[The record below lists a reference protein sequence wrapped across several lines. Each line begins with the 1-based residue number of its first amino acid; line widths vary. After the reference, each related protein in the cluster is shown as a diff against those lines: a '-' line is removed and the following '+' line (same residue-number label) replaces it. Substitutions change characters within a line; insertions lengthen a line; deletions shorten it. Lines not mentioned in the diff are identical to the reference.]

1 VIHHLLQRF
10 LTRFDTPLE
19 PVTCMRFVPNAKI
32 AFQRKIAWLLFFS
45 FFSLCLVGWVI
56 YFNLSD
62 RRLAFLLIGGNIL
75 TFIFIFILLVRLNED
90 ILLRKQAER
99 KLKENQ
105 AWLQSILDNSTS
117 LMYIKDPDGRYIMV
131 NLRFREMLHLG
142 NTDIIGRTDHE
153 FSDPD
158 AADHY
163 KLLDEEVMRT
173 GKSLEIEEV
182 VEHDGKRVHLLSI
195 KFPLLDNNR
204 RQIGIGGIAT
214 DITERVNYQQ
224 QLIAATRDAHKA
236 KEMQE
241 LFLANMSHE
250 IRTPMNGIQGM
261 TDLLLDTSLSGQQKE
276 FARIIKR
283 SVNNLLVIINDILDF
298 SKIKAGKLTIE
309 KIDFRLR
316 DVLDHVK
323 GIFDHRVKKKG
334 LLLQVTTDS
343 EIPDTLRG
351 DPYRLNQVM
360 INLIGN
366 AVKFTEKGSVNVH
379 VALQEKNED
388 TVSLQFSVADTGIGI
403 PEGSLPYI
411 FEHFSQGGMDIS
423 RRYGGTGLGLAISHR
438 LLQLQGGNIS
448 VKSAEGAGSVFSF
461 GLTYEYDMAGEM
473 NTPVVAATS
482 VLADY
487 SKCLAGKRFL
497 VVEDNEV
504 NQQLVD
510 HVLRRGGGDVQLA
523 ANGELAIRFLRQ
535 GGQYDLIIMDL
546 QMPVMDGYATT
557 QYIRNELRLSIPIV
571 AMTATA
577 LIGEQIRCFEVGM
590 NDYMTK
596 PFEFT
601 ELYKRIVS
609 LLDNPRS
616 FPDYRSFARSGP
628 IS

>member
-1 VIHHLLQRF
+1 
-10 LTRFDTPLE
+10 
-19 PVTCMRFVPNAKI
+19 
-32 AFQRKIAWLLFFS
+32 
-45 FFSLCLVGWVI
+45 
-56 YFNLSD
+56 
-62 RRLAFLLIGGNIL
+62 LLIGGNVL

-90 ILLRKQAER
+90 ILLRKHAER
-99 KLKENQ
+99 RLKENQ

-117 LMYIKDPDGRYIMV
+117 LMYIKDLEGRYIMV

-142 NTDIIGRTDHE
+142 DTDIIGRTDHE
-153 FSDPD
+153 FSDPN
-158 AADHY
+158 ADHY

-195 KFPLLDNNR
+195 KFPLLDNNG

-224 QLIAATRDAHKA
+224 QLIGATREAHKA

-261 TDLLLDTSLSGQQKE
+261 TDLLLDTSLTDQQKE

-309 KIDFRLR
+309 KIDFRLK
-316 DVLDHVK
+316 DVLDNVK

-334 LLLQVTTDS
+334 LLLQVTTDPT
-343 EIPDTLRG
+343 IPDTLRG
-351 DPYRLNQVM
+351 DPYRLNQVL

-366 AVKFTEKGSVNVH
+366 AVKFTEKGSVSVR
-379 VALQEKNED
+379 VELAEKTAD

-403 PEGSLPYI
+403 PESSLPYI
-411 FEHFSQGGMDIS
+411 FEHFSQGGVDIS

-448 VKSAEGAGSVFSF
+448 VKSSEGTGSVFSF
-461 GLTYEYDMAGEM
+461 GLSYEYDIKEE
-473 NTPVVAATS
+473 VVAPVAAGS
-482 VLADY
+482 AVLADY
-487 SKCLAGKRFL
+487 SQCLAGKRFL
-497 VVEDNEV
+497 VAEDNEV
-504 NQQLVD
+504 NQQLVE
-510 HVLRRGGGDVQLA
+510 HVLRRGGGEVQLA
-523 ANGELAIRFLRQ
+523 GDGELAIRYLRQ
-535 GGQYDLIIMDL
+535 GGKYDLIIMDL
-546 QMPVMDGYATT
+546 QMPVMDGYAAT
-557 QYIRNELRLSIPIV
+557 QYIRNELRLSIPII

-577 LIGEQIRCFEVGM
+577 LIGEQLRCFEVGM

-596 PFEFT
+596 PFEFI
-601 ELYKRIVS
+601 ELYKRIIS
-609 LLDNPRS
+609 LLENPRS
-616 FPDYRSFARSGP
+616 FPDYRSLARSGP

>member
-1 VIHHLLQRF
+1 
-10 LTRFDTPLE
+10 
-19 PVTCMRFVPNAKI
+19 MRFVPNAKI

-62 RRLAFLLIGGNIL
+62 RRLTFMLIGANIL

-90 ILLRKQAER
+90 ILLRKQAEGR
-99 KLKENQ
+99 LKENQ

-142 NTDIIGRTDHE
+142 DTDIIGKTDHE
-153 FSDPD
+153 FSDRD

-163 KLLDEEVMRT
+163 KLLDDEVMRT

-195 KFPLLDNNR
+195 KFPLLDNNG

-298 SKIKAGKLTIE
+298 SKIKAGKLAIE
-309 KIDFRLR
+309 KIDFRLQ

-334 LLLQVTTDS
+334 LLLQVTTDA

-366 AVKFTEKGSVNVH
+366 AVKFTESGSVKVH
-379 VALQEKNED
+379 VALQERNED
-388 TVSLQFSVADTGIGI
+388 TVSLQFSVTDTGIGI
-403 PEGSLPYI
+403 PESSLPYI

-438 LLQLQGGNIS
+438 LLQLQGGSIS
-448 VKSAEGAGSVFSF
+448 VKSAEGVGSVFSF
-461 GLTYEYDMAGEM
+461 GLTYDYNIAAEM
-473 NTPVVAATS
+473 SAPLVAATT

-497 VVEDNEV
+497 VAEDNEV

-510 HVLRRGGGDVQLA
+510 HVLRRGGGEVQLA
-523 ANGELAIRFLRQ
+523 ANGELAIRFLQQ

-546 QMPVMDGYATT
+546 QMPVMDGYAAT
-557 QYIRNELRLSIPIV
+557 QYIRNELRLSIPII

-577 LIGEQIRCFEVGM
+577 LIGEQVRCFEVGM

-616 FPDYRSFARSGP
+616 FPDYRSLARSGP